1 VGRPLE
7 IKQDSARAAELD
19 EETFVQKI
27 AEHRRK
33 LYGIAFSYLHNEADA
48 LEALQEASCKA
59 WIKRHMLKEDA
70 AFLPWMIRILINC
83 CMDELRK
90 RKRVI
95 PSENVGEERF
105 EESRMVSSRRID
117 LDRALARLPDKYRH
131 VIILKYYHDMTLTE
145 VARVLKKPEG
155 TVKTWLHKALK
166 RMRELL

>member
-1 VGRPLE
+1 
-7 IKQDSARAAELD
+7 
-19 EETFVQKI
+19 
-27 AEHRRK
+27 
-33 LYGIAFSYLHNEADA
+33 
-48 LEALQEASCKA
+48 
-59 WIKRHMLKEDA
+59 MLKEDA

-95 PSENVGEERF
+95 PSESVGEERF

>member
-1 VGRPLE
+1 MGTPLE
-7 IKQDSARAAELD
+7 IKQDSARAAELN
-19 EETFVQKI
+19 EETFVRKI

-59 WIKRHMLKEDA
+59 WIKRKMLKEDA

-90 RKRVI
+90 RKRVV
-95 PSENVGEERF
+95 PSDTAGEERF